1 MSLRPVKRLIRAKP
15 TMEGAGVH
23 LRRAFGFGETSDF
36 DPFLLLDDFRN
47 DVPRDYLAGFPW
59 HPHRGIETITYVL
72 AGSVEHGDSLGNK
85 GAISAGDV
93 QWMTAGSGIIHQEMP
108 KGDEA
113 GRMHGFQLWGN
124 LPSSQKM
131 TAPRYQEVEAAD
143 IPVVTDDDGTRV
155 RVICGSFWGKSGP
168 VDGIAADPI
177 YLDVSI
183 PPGKKKSV
191 PVETTR
197 HAFAYVFAG
206 AGKFGNASSPSAV
219 RTDAVGGEAA
229 PSEEA
234 DNRSLVLFDRG
245 DEVTVQAGEEGM
257 RFLLVSGKP
266 LAEPVAWRGPIVM
279 NTQEQ
284 LEQAYRELR
293 QGTFLNRSGAGESPV

>member
-1 MSLRPVKRLIRAKP
+1 MSLRPVKRLVKAQP
-15 TMEGAGVH
+15 TLEGAGVH
-23 LRRAFGFGETSDF
+23 LRRAFGFGKTTDF

-47 DVPRDYLAGFPW
+47 DVPEDYLAGFPW

-72 AGSVEHGDSLGNK
+72 AGTVEHGDSMGNH
-85 GAISAGDV
+85 GAIAAGDV

-108 KGDEA
+108 KGDQA
-113 GRMHGFQLWGN
+113 GRMHGFQLWAN
-124 LPSSQKM
+124 LPASLKM
-131 TAPRYQEVEAAD
+131 TAPRYQEVKAAD
-143 IPVVTDDDGTRV
+143 IPEIKDDDGTHV
-155 RVICGSFWGKSGP
+155 RVVCGNFWGTTGP

-177 YLDVSI
+177 YIDVSV
-183 PPGKKKSV
+183 PAGRRKTL

-206 AGKFGNASSPSAV
+206 SGKFCNASAPLAV
-219 RTDAVGGEAA
+219 PTEGVGWSDITA
-229 PSEEA
+229 PPAEA

-245 DEVTVQAGEEGM
+245 DELTVQAGNDGI

-266 LAEPVAWRGPIVM
+266 LEEPVAWYGPIVM

-284 LEQAYRELR
+284 LQQAFQELER
-293 QGTFLNRSGAGESPV
+293 GTFLKQDGRS